1 MFIKKQVFS
10 VLSNGEKVYLYTIKN
25 SRMSFSVTNY
35 GCTITSIIVPS
46 AIDSTRKGAKDDVV
60 LGYSNFDSYLQDK
73 NTYFGSIVGRFANRI
88 ANAKYTL
95 NRKTYTLDANNK
107 GKHFLHGGFDGYNKM
122 LWKASIIYSLNEA
135 GVCFTR
141 RSVDGEQGFPG
152 NVDLQVSYTL
162 THDSKLIMKYTA
174 KTDADTPINLTNH
187 TYFNLSGNP
196 RKDVSEHTLMINA
209 DQFLSVNKDLIPNG
223 KIETVS
229 KKPFDF
235 RTFKPIGKDLEA
247 VGGYDHCYSLN
258 NKDDLVHLCAEV
270 REPTT
275 KRVMTV
281 HTNQPGVQFYSG
293 NFLDVQYGKNGIP
306 YAKHAGFCLETQRF
320 PDSPN
325 HANFPSSIL
334 KVGDEYVSTT
344 IYKFGVY

>member
-1 MFIKKQVFS
+1 MFIKKQLFS
-10 VLSNGEKVYLYTIKN
+10 VLSNGEKVYLFTVKN

-35 GCTITSIIVPS
+35 GCIITSIVVPS
-46 AIDSTRKGAKDDVV
+46 AIDSQRKGEKDDIV
-60 LGYSNFDSYLQDK
+60 LGYSTFENYIHGAHS
-73 NTYFGSIVGRFANRI
+73 YFGSIVGRYANRI
-88 ANAKYTL
+88 GNAKFSL
-95 NRKTYTLDANNK
+95 NRKTYTLDANN
-107 GKHFLHGGFDGYNKM
+107 GKHSLHGGFNGYNRM
-122 LWKASIIYSLNEA
+122 LWDAKMIYTLNEA

-141 RSVDGEQGFPG
+141 RSIDGEQGFPG
-152 NVDLQVSYTL
+152 NVDLQVSYVL

-174 KTDADTPINLTNH
+174 KTDAETPINLTNH
-187 TYFNLSGNP
+187 SYFNLTGNP
-196 RKDVSEHTLMINA
+196 RNDITEHTLMINA
-209 DQFLSVNKDLIPNG
+209 DQYLAVTKDLIPNG
-223 KIETVS
+223 KIENVS
-229 KKPFDF
+229 KKALDF
-235 RTFKPIGKDLEA
+235 RTFKPIGKDIETI
-247 VGGYDHCYSLN
+247 GGYDHCYVLN

-293 NFLDVQYGKNGIP
+293 NFLNIPSGKNGVP
-306 YAKHAGFCLETQRF
+306 YAKHSGFCLETQRF

-325 HANFPSSIL
+325 HANFPSSLL